1 MHLRTFS
8 KFGESGFGESGF
20 GESGFA
26 ESGRHSRIAI
36 LTAAR
41 LHR

>member
-20 GESGFA
+20 GESGFG
-26 ESGRHSRIAI
+26 ESGRHRLIAI